1 MQIFGFGAVIWLP
14 LSVGFIV
21 QLYKFLFEWILR
33 RDFDLRVLA
42 RAGGMPSSHA
52 AMVCSL
58 VSAIGYRSG
67 PRSDVFALAAVF
79 ALVVMYDATG
89 VRRAAGKQAEVLNQI
104 LRELF
109 TGQPVSEEELK
120 ELIGH
125 SPTEVYVGA
134 LIGVLYTVLW
144 FQLSLPD
151 HPVRRPALSVFISE
165 VSLPPTSPTAG
176 SRQPALCGSWPTGK
190 TRPVRGKFSSS
201 IPKPKLIVSAPSCCR
216 KTSVIGILPP
226 LRVW

>member
-1 MQIFGFGAVIWLP
+1 MQLFSNSSIIWLP
-14 LSVGFIV
+14 LSVGLII
-21 QLYKFLFEWILR
+21 QLYKFLFEWTLR

-67 PRSDVFALAAVF
+67 PRSDVFALAATF
-79 ALVVMYDATG
+79 ALIVMYDATG
-89 VRRAAGKQAEVLNQI
+89 VRQAAGKQAKVLNQI

-109 TGQPVSEEELK
+109 SGQPVSEEELK

-134 LIGVLYTVLW
+134 LIGILYTVLW
-144 FQLSLPD
+144 FQLSN
-151 HPVRRPALSVFISE
+151 
-165 VSLPPTSPTAG
+165 
-176 SRQPALCGSWPTGK
+176 
-190 TRPVRGKFSSS
+190 
-201 IPKPKLIVSAPSCCR
+201 
-216 KTSVIGILPP
+216 
-226 LRVW
+226 

>member
-1 MQIFGFGAVIWLP
+1 MQLLGNGSIIWLP
-14 LSVGFIV
+14 LSAGLVV
-21 QLYKFLFEWILR
+21 QLYKFLFEWVLR

-67 PRSDVFALAAVF
+67 PRSDVFALAAIF

-89 VRRAAGKQAEVLNQI
+89 VRQAAGKQAKVLNQI

-134 LIGVLYTVLW
+134 LIGILYTVLW
-144 FQLSLPD
+144 FQLAS
-151 HPVRRPALSVFISE
+151 
-165 VSLPPTSPTAG
+165 
-176 SRQPALCGSWPTGK
+176 
-190 TRPVRGKFSSS
+190 
-201 IPKPKLIVSAPSCCR
+201 
-216 KTSVIGILPP
+216 
-226 LRVW
+226 

>member
-1 MQIFGFGAVIWLP
+1 MQLLGSASVLWLP
-14 LSVGFIV
+14 LSVGLLV
-21 QLYKFLFEWILR
+21 QLYKFFFEWIKR

-58 VSAIGYRSG
+58 VSAIGFRSG
-67 PRSDVFALAAVF
+67 PRSDLFALAALF
-79 ALVVMYDATG
+79 ALIVMYDATG
-89 VRRAAGKQAEVLNQI
+89 VRQAAGKQAVVLNQI

-109 TGQPVSEEELK
+109 SGQPVSEEELK

-144 FQLSLPD
+144 FQL
-151 HPVRRPALSVFISE
+151 
-165 VSLPPTSPTAG
+165 
-176 SRQPALCGSWPTGK
+176 
-190 TRPVRGKFSSS
+190 
-201 IPKPKLIVSAPSCCR
+201 AP
-216 KTSVIGILPP
+216 
-226 LRVW
+226 

>member
-1 MQIFGFGAVIWLP
+1 MQLLGSGSIIWLP
-14 LSVGFIV
+14 LSVGLIV
-21 QLYKFLFEWILR
+21 QLYKFLFEWIQH

-67 PRSDVFALAAVF
+67 PRSDIFAMAVIF

-89 VRRAAGKQAEVLNQI
+89 VRQAAGNQAKVLNQI

-125 SPTEVYVGA
+125 TPTEVYIGA
-134 LIGVLYTVLW
+134 LVGVLYTVLW
-144 FQLSLPD
+144 FQLG
-151 HPVRRPALSVFISE
+151 A
-165 VSLPPTSPTAG
+165 
-176 SRQPALCGSWPTGK
+176 
-190 TRPVRGKFSSS
+190 
-201 IPKPKLIVSAPSCCR
+201 
-216 KTSVIGILPP
+216 
-226 LRVW
+226 

>member
-1 MQIFGFGAVIWLP
+1 MQLLGNSSIIWLP
-14 LSVGFIV
+14 LSAGLIV
-21 QLYKFLFEWILR
+21 QLYKFLFEWILK

-52 AMVCSL
+52 ATVCSL

-67 PRSDVFALAAVF
+67 TGSDVFALSAIF
-79 ALVVMYDATG
+79 ALVVMYDASG
-89 VRRAAGKQAEVLNQI
+89 VRQAAGKQAKVLNQI

-125 SPTEVYVGA
+125 SPNEVYVGA

-144 FQLSLPD
+144 FQFAS
-151 HPVRRPALSVFISE
+151 
-165 VSLPPTSPTAG
+165 
-176 SRQPALCGSWPTGK
+176 
-190 TRPVRGKFSSS
+190 
-201 IPKPKLIVSAPSCCR
+201 
-216 KTSVIGILPP
+216 
-226 LRVW
+226 

>member
-1 MQIFGFGAVIWLP
+1 MQLLGSGSIIWLP
-14 LSVGFIV
+14 LSVGLIV
-21 QLYKFLFEWILR
+21 QLYKFLFEWIQH

-67 PRSDVFALAAVF
+67 PRSDIFAMAAIF

-89 VRRAAGKQAEVLNQI
+89 VRQAAGNQAKVLNQI

-125 SPTEVYVGA
+125 TPTEVYIGA
-134 LIGVLYTVLW
+134 LVGVLYTVLW
-144 FQLSLPD
+144 FQLG
-151 HPVRRPALSVFISE
+151 A
-165 VSLPPTSPTAG
+165 
-176 SRQPALCGSWPTGK
+176 
-190 TRPVRGKFSSS
+190 
-201 IPKPKLIVSAPSCCR
+201 
-216 KTSVIGILPP
+216 
-226 LRVW
+226 

>member
-1 MQIFGFGAVIWLP
+1 MQLLSNSSIIWLP
-14 LSVGFIV
+14 LSAGLIV
-21 QLYKFLFEWILR
+21 QLYKFLFEWILK

-67 PRSDVFALAAVF
+67 TGSDVFALSAIF
-79 ALVVMYDATG
+79 ALVVMYDASG
-89 VRRAAGKQAEVLNQI
+89 VRQAAGKQAKVLNQI

-125 SPTEVYVGA
+125 SPNEVYVGA

-144 FQLSLPD
+144 FQFAS
-151 HPVRRPALSVFISE
+151 
-165 VSLPPTSPTAG
+165 
-176 SRQPALCGSWPTGK
+176 
-190 TRPVRGKFSSS
+190 
-201 IPKPKLIVSAPSCCR
+201 
-216 KTSVIGILPP
+216 
-226 LRVW
+226 